1 MKAMI
6 IKAFGDANVF
16 EEAEVATPE
25 PGATELLVRI
35 KATSVN
41 PVDYQARRGDYQDMV
56 PLPAIL
62 GGDVSGVVEKIGS
75 EVKEFAVGDK
85 VYYMP
90 LVLEGP
96 GSYAQYHVADK
107 SIVARKPANLSHIE
121 AASFKP
127 ANQCSST
134 PAPVAWAASPS
145 N

>member
-1 MKAMI
+1 
-6 IKAFGDANVF
+6 
-16 EEAEVATPE
+16 
-25 PGATELLVRI
+25 
-35 KATSVN
+35 
-41 PVDYQARRGDYQDMV
+41 MV
-56 PLPAIL
+56 QLPAIL

-75 EVKEFAVGDK
+75 EVEKFAVGDK

-134 PAPVAWAASPS
+134 PAPAAWAASPS
-145 N
+145 H